1 MASPKHRENMSAS
14 RSNLRPEGVVA
25 PWWLRWPR
33 EKLTLAILFACVV
46 LWLPVLLVVGVF

>member
-14 RSNLRPEGVVA
+14 RSNLRPEGIVV

-33 EKLTLAILFACVV
+33 EKLTLATLFACVF
-46 LWLPVLLVVGVF
+46 LWLPVLLVIGVF